1 MSLKKF
7 NPNDII
13 LNTMRTH
20 PQCEFFIYDSVVYYN
35 NTPEQS
41 GDFSANVRNVPPGF
55 ISLYEYNIDK
65 LSGSNNFIYPYITK
79 DSAGASFRTAI
90 ASSSNP
96 DVSAENEWTMDAVGD
111 ILYGSYPLS
120 SSIKREFMSPMA
132 GQREVMKNITYDD
145 AVPPAVVS
153 IEDYDYNGEL
163 QYGAPVYPHYWALK
177 NKFNYYAA
185 RSNQYNLTGA
195 WNGSTY
201 EWIKDQQAINLISI
215 PSIFYGTRIKPGS
228 LSLKWYFSG
237 TLAGELRDSKYN
249 GELIQLSG
257 SDYTSNDGKCA
268 GVVFYEEGFIALT
281 GSWALNEAGIPLTS
295 SGPSSPAWIYFGAG
309 SQDGIAQSSTGEA
322 FNSASFNLTFKGA
335 TDTQVMTMFAHA
347 KRGEVNYSNNPT
359 FLQYGQDELRITS
372 STVYEENPSRVIA
385 SVRSSSYTNYSSS
398 FKRQVYVSRV
408 GIYDESKNLMGI
420 ATLSTPILKEE
431 DEDLTFKIRLD
442 I

>member
-41 GDFSANVRNVPPGF
+41 GNLSANVRNVPAGF

-79 DSAGASFRTAI
+79 DSARASFRTVI

-96 DVSAENEWTMDAVGD
+96 DVDVENEWTMAAVGD

-120 SSIKREFMSPMA
+120 SSIIREFMSPEA
-132 GQREVMKNITYDD
+132 GQREVQKYITYDASGNVTSTD
-145 AVPPAVVS
+145 
-153 IEDYDYNGEL
+153 DYFFEGAL
-163 QYGAPVYPHYWALK
+163 QYGAPLYPHYWALK
-177 NKFNYYAA
+177 NKFNYYSA
-185 RSNQYNLTGA
+185 RSRDYEVTGA
-195 WNGSTY
+195 WNGTTY

-228 LSLKWYFSG
+228 LSLKWYFTG

-249 GELIQLSG
+249 GELIQFSG
-257 SDYTSNDGKCA
+257 SDFASNDGNVG

-281 GSWALNEAGIPLTS
+281 GSWALNSEGIPLTS
-295 SGPSSPAWIYFGAG
+295 SGNSSPSWIYFGAG
-309 SQDGIAQSSTGEA
+309 AQDGIAQSSTGEA

-335 TDTQVMTMFAHA
+335 TDTQVMTVFAHA
-347 KRGEVNYSNNPT
+347 RRGEVNYSNNPT
-359 FLQYGQDELRITS
+359 FLQYGQDETKLTS
-372 STVYEENPSRVIA
+372 SQIYEENPDRIIA
-385 SVRSSSYTNYSSS
+385 SVRSSSFTDYSSS